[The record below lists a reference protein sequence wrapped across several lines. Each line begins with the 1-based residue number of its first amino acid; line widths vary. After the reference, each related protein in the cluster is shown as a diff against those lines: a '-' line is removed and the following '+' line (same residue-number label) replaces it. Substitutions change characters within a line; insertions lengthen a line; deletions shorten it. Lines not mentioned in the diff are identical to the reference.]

1 MQFDVQSVIRRI
13 EIRLAEIGMTKQE
26 FYEKS
31 GISSGSFS
39 QWNTGKHAPSI
50 KKVQRAASVIGVT
63 TEYLLY
69 GVDPM
74 PDFAVKSPIVARINA
89 LLAAKGIPKQQF
101 YKDCGITSASYSLWN
116 TGKTSPSMKNLK
128 IIAEYL
134 GVSVADLLPEVCAPH
149 AVCARQIAH
158 DEPLQAQADIH
169 LVPALP
175 GRLFDSPDG
184 AVPDLLPGG
193 IWIEIRK
200 AHTEHSFDVSSMG
213 FFAF

>member
-101 YKDCGITSASYSLWN
+101 YKDCSITSASYSLWN
-116 TGKTSPSMKNLK
+116 TGKTNPSMKNLK

-134 GVSVADLLPEVCAPH
+134 GVSVADLLPDGE
-149 AVCARQIAH
+149 
-158 DEPLQAQADIH
+158 
-169 LVPALP
+169 LVPQEGIKKDPIPKDEAE
-175 GRLFDSPDG
+175 DSETAELRDIWSS
-184 AVPDLLPGG
+184 ADENERRDLL
-193 IWIEIRK
+193 EMARMLKNRRK
-200 AHTEHSFDVSSMG
+200 QNG
-213 FFAF
+213 

>member
-101 YKDCGITSASYSLWN
+101 YKDCSITSASYSLWN
-116 TGKTSPSMKNLK
+116 TGKTNPSMKNLK

-134 GVSVADLLPEVCAPH
+134 GVSVADLLP
-149 AVCARQIAH
+149 
-158 DEPLQAQADIH
+158 DKEPSAGIKKDPI
-169 LVPALP
+169 PK
-175 GRLFDSPDG
+175 DG
-184 AVPDLLPGG
+184 AVSQEKQQLLDMIDGLSD
-193 IWIEIRK
+193 EQCRK
-200 AHTEHSFDVSSMG
+200 LAG
-213 FFAF
+213 FIAEALKLM

>member
-101 YKDCGITSASYSLWN
+101 YKDCSITSASYSLWN
-116 TGKTSPSMKNLK
+116 TGKTNPSMKNLK

-134 GVSVADLLPEVCAPH
+134 GVSVADLLP
-149 AVCARQIAH
+149 
-158 DEPLQAQADIH
+158 DGD
-169 LVPALP
+169 LVPQEGIKKDP
-175 GRLFDSPDG
+175 IPKDG
-184 AVPDLLPGG
+184 AVSQEKQQLLDMIDGLSD
-193 IWIEIRK
+193 EQCRK
-200 AHTEHSFDVSSMG
+200 LAG
-213 FFAF
+213 FIAEALKLM

>member
-50 KKVQRAASVIGVT
+50 KKVQRASSAIGVT

-116 TGKTSPSMKNLK
+116 TGKTNPSMKNLK

-134 GVSVADLLPEVCAPH
+134 GVSVADL
-149 AVCARQIAH
+149 
-158 DEPLQAQADIH
+158 
-169 LVPALP
+169 
-175 GRLFDSPDG
+175 
-184 AVPDLLPGG
+184 VPDDDPSAG
-193 IWIEIRK
+193 IKKDPIPKDEAVSPAAQEILDFLDS
-200 AHTEHSFDVSSMG
+200 ASGEELADVIKYIRYLKSQRG
-213 FFAF
+213 

>member
-74 PDFAVKSPIVARINA
+74 PDFAVKSPIVARINS

-101 YKDCGITSASYSLWN
+101 YKDCSITSASYSLWN
-116 TGKTSPSMKNLK
+116 TGKTNPSMKNLK

-134 GVSVADLLPEVCAPH
+134 GVSVADLLPDGE
-149 AVCARQIAH
+149 
-158 DEPLQAQADIH
+158 
-169 LVPALP
+169 LVPQAGIKKDPIPKDEVVGSAKQKLLDALD
-175 GRLFDSPDG
+175 GLSDSQIEKLIG
-184 AVPDLLPGG
+184 IIEEAKKLL
-193 IWIEIRK
+193 
-200 AHTEHSFDVSSMG
+200 
-213 FFAF
+213 

>member
-116 TGKTSPSMKNLK
+116 TGKTNPSMKNLK

-134 GVSVADLLPEVCAPH
+134 GVSVADLLPDKDPSAGIKKDP
-149 AVCARQIAH
+149 IPK
-158 DEPLQAQADIH
+158 DEAEDSETAELRDIWSSADENE
-169 LVPALP
+169 
-175 GRLFDSPDG
+175 RR
-184 AVPDLLPGG
+184 DLLKMARMLKSR
-193 IWIEIRK
+193 RK
-200 AHTEHSFDVSSMG
+200 QNG
-213 FFAF
+213 